1 MVSTTAMSKTNRKTF
16 SWLIARRKRLATW
29 TLLVACACLSPW
41 PHGAS
46 AAEINSA
53 TTAKPA
59 GFADIVAKVKPAVI
73 AVTVRL
79 ESDAQMGAD
88 EPDRPWQSQPFSE
101 DSPLHRYFFGSPNQQ
116 RQASPARQIKMALGS
131 GFFISSDGYAVTN
144 DHVVQH
150 GVSFMI
156 ATEDGTTYTAKV
168 VGADL
173 RTDLALLKVDGRNDF
188 PYVNLA
194 DHEPRIGDWVI
205 AVGNPYGLGGTVTA
219 GIVSA
224 LGRRID
230 TDTYDDFIQLDA
242 PINTGNSG
250 GPSFDTDGD
259 VVGVNT
265 AIYSPSGGS
274 VGIGFAIPA
283 RIVKPV
289 IEQLRQKGVV
299 TRGALGVEIQPV
311 TPEIAN
317 ALGLKRVE
325 GALVAE
331 TEPGGP
337 AAKAGIVPGD
347 VVLAV
352 DGHPISN
359 GADLAAKIGSMAPG
373 TTVQISIF
381 RDGGERTIPVTLV
394 ELPGTPFKPATAPQ
408 EQEPSR
414 LGLTLAPAAAIK
426 GAGNQGVAITDV
438 DPNGLAAEK
447 GLRPGDIILD
457 VSNNPVRTPAD
468 VHNAIGQAQKSGTRD
483 IVMRVRTRDDRIQFV
498 AVPVPPQGP
507 TLWGRI
513 ESWLHSL

>member
-1 MVSTTAMSKTNRKTF
+1 M
-16 SWLIARRKRLATW
+16 
-29 TLLVACACLSPW
+29 
-41 PHGAS
+41 
-46 AAEINSA
+46 
-53 TTAKPA
+53 
-59 GFADIVAKVKPAVI
+59 
-73 AVTVRL
+73 
-79 ESDAQMGAD
+79 
-88 EPDRPWQSQPFSE
+88 
-101 DSPLHRYFFGSPNQQ
+101 
-116 RQASPARQIKMALGS
+116 
-131 GFFISSDGYAVTN
+131 
-144 DHVVQH
+144 
-150 GVSFMI
+150 
-156 ATEDGTTYTAKV
+156 
-168 VGADL
+168 
-173 RTDLALLKVDGRNDF
+173 
-188 PYVNLA
+188 
-194 DHEPRIGDWVI
+194 
-205 AVGNPYGLGGTVTA
+205 
-219 GIVSA
+219 
-224 LGRRID
+224 
-230 TDTYDDFIQLDA
+230 
-242 PINTGNSG
+242 
-250 GPSFDTDGD
+250 
-259 VVGVNT
+259 
-265 AIYSPSGGS
+265 
-274 VGIGFAIPA
+274 
-283 RIVKPV
+283 
-289 IEQLRQKGVV
+289 
-299 TRGALGVEIQPV
+299 EIQPV

-447 GLRPGDIILD
+447 GLRPGDIVLD

-468 VHNAIGQAQKSGTRD
+468 VHNAISRAQQSGTRD

-498 AVPVPPQGP
+498 ALPVPPQGP

-513 ESWLHSL
+513 QSWLHSL